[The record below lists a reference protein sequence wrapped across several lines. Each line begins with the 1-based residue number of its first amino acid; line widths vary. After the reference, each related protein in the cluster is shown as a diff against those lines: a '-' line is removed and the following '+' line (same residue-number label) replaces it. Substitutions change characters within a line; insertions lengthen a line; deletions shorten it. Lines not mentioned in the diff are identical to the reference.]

1 MKCRMLS
8 DELLLDSLVE
18 VAVEVDEMLVDVSE
32 LLEMLVS
39 VLLVSRDCED
49 PVVEELDD
57 MLVALVLVEVV
68 SVEREPED
76 SDVEVVEVLE
86 RLPWLL
92 SVLELLVA
100 LELVDPVLVEE
111 PDVEVGVEM
120 LSEVAEV
127 LVEVDSDV
135 ELTLLNEVEEIDEI
149 EVELLERLDRE
160 DKDVLVDPVMEL

>member
-1 MKCRMLS
+1 MLS